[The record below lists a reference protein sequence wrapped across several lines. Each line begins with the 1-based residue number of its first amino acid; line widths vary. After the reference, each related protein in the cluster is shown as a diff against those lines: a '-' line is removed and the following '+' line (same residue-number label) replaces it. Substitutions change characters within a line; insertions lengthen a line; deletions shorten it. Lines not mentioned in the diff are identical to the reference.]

1 MQETIRILLCDDH
14 PILRSGLKALLELEP
29 DLKVVGEASTGE
41 EAVEQTK
48 TGRPDVVV
56 MDLDMPGV
64 GGLEATRQISALD
77 VNAHVLVLT
86 SQPEAEHLLP
96 VLDAGGS
103 GFVEKT
109 RAREDLNEAIRV
121 VARGEVFLYPSA
133 TRMLLHGYRTAE
145 EKGEAGPL
153 EELSAREREVLML
166 TAEGYSAS
174 EIGKKIFLSPKTV
187 ETYRSR
193 VMQKLGL
200 SHRTELIR
208 FALRTGVLKAE

>member
-1 MQETIRILLCDDH
+1 
-14 PILRSGLKALLELEP
+14 
-29 DLKVVGEASTGE
+29 
-41 EAVEQTK
+41 
-48 TGRPDVVV
+48 
-56 MDLDMPGV
+56 
-64 GGLEATRQISALD
+64 
-77 VNAHVLVLT
+77 
-86 SQPEAEHLLP
+86 
-96 VLDAGGS
+96 
-103 GFVEKT
+103 VEKT

-133 TRMLLHGYRTAE
+133 TRMLLHGYCTAE

>member
-1 MQETIRILLCDDH
+1 MQKSIRILLCDDH
-14 PILRSGLKALLELEP
+14 PILRSGLQALLELEP

-41 EAVEQTK
+41 EAVEHTK

-56 MDLDMPGV
+56 MDLDMPGI

-96 VLDAGGS
+96 VLNAGGS

-133 TRMLLHGYRTAE
+133 TRMLLHGYCTAE

>member
-1 MQETIRILLCDDH
+1 MQEIIRILLTDDH

-29 DLKVVGEASTGE
+29 DLRVVGEASSGE
-41 EAVEQTK
+41 EAVEK
-48 TGRPDVVV
+48 MKANRPDVIV
-56 MDLDMPGV
+56 MDLDMPGA
-64 GGLEATRQISALD
+64 GGLEATRQITALD
-77 VNAHVLVLT
+77 ADVKVLVLT

-96 VLDAGGS
+96 VLDAGAS

-109 RAREDLNEAIRV
+109 KAREDLIEAIRV

-166 TAEGYSAS
+166 TAEGYSAT
-174 EIGKKIFLSPKTV
+174 EIGRKIFLSPKTV

-200 SHRTELIR
+200 NHRTELIH
-208 FALRTGVLKAE
+208 FALRTGILKAE